1 MAESTFNGQELKER
15 LTKIIE
21 ANLKNEQFG
30 VPQLVR
36 EMQMSHSSL
45 HRAVKNA
52 TGLSISQFICQV
64 RLKNAHELLKQKK
77 ASISEIAYDCG
88 FHSVTYFNK
97 CFHDYYGYSPGEVKN
112 HPETEKS
119 NTSKTNLPPS
129 KQKKWLITSVFLT
142 AILIILFFTHEM
154 FDFPVLTENKSLGK
168 TIAVLPFK
176 NDSPDS
182 ANTYFINGL
191 MESILNNLSNI
202 EDLSVRSRTSVEK
215 YRAGNKS
222 LKEIAKELNV
232 DYLVEGNGQK
242 YGDEV
247 LLNIQLIEAQS
258 DRHLFSEQYRREIK
272 EVKDFIDLQ
281 SEIALNIVS
290 KINAVITPEEEQNI
304 KEIPTESMAAYNF
317 YLQGYEYLMLAQ
329 KQPLWQFTEECIKAN
344 ELLTEAVRLD
354 PTFSDAYRHLAH
366 NYINNLSFFS
376 HDNYQARKFL
386 DTGLVLVN
394 KALEYDKTN
403 WGALAVKRQYY
414 LKKGIYREASEIQ
427 KELPEKWGDNHDR
440 HEIEFSTS
448 YWTDDYHN
456 AIKSFYHYVQIK
468 PDEIPPYMIFMI
480 ASCLAEMGYPET
492 GKKYAGEF
500 IEQYND
506 SLSFYSTMALIEL
519 FSGNFQSSA
528 KYGILANDID
538 STDIS
543 AILYLLIDYTYQRN
557 HPEIKK
563 YLAKLENIKNSHY
576 LWVNQDL
583 FAGFACLETG
593 LKNKADEY
601 FKRAIETQQTA
612 IEFNTPA
619 SQRFEA
625 HIYLTAIY
633 AALGE
638 HDKALEYLK
647 MVTNRKIIP
656 KIFLIQLQ
664 YWPGTE
670 IFRENPEFQKI
681 FIELEARYQK
691 EHLRIGKLLRELGE
705 EI

>member
-1 MAESTFNGQELKER
+1 MAESTFNGQEFTER
-15 LTKIIE
+15 LTQIIE

-30 VPQLVR
+30 VTQLVR

-45 HRAVKNA
+45 HRAVKNTA
-52 TGLSISQFICQV
+52 GLTISQFICRV
-64 RLKNAHELLKQKK
+64 RLKNAYELLRQKK

-97 CFHDYYGYSPGEVKN
+97 CFHDLYGYSPGEVKN
-112 HPETEKS
+112 HPEPEK
-119 NTSKTNLPPS
+119 NNGRKTNLSPS
-129 KQKKWLITSVFLT
+129 KQKKWMLALALLT
-142 AILIILFFTHEM
+142 ALLIILFFTHQM
-154 FDFPVLTENKSLGK
+154 FNFLVLPENKPVEK

-182 ANTYFINGL
+182 ANAYFINGL
-191 MESILNNLSNI
+191 MESILNNLSGI

-215 YRAGNKS
+215 YRVGNQS
-222 LKEIAKELNV
+222 LREIAKELNV

-242 YGDEV
+242 YGDEI
-247 LLNIQLIEAQS
+247 LLNIQLVEANT
-258 DRHLFSEQYRREIK
+258 DRHLFSEQYRREIR

-281 SEIALNIVS
+281 SEIALSIVS
-290 KINAVITPEEEQNI
+290 KIEAEITPEEKQNI
-304 KEIPTESMAAYNF
+304 KEIPTKSMAAYNF

-329 KQPLWQFTEECIKAN
+329 KKPLWQFTEECIKAK

-376 HDNYQARKFL
+376 HDNYQAQKFL
-386 DTGLVLVN
+386 DTGLVLIN
-394 KALEYDKTN
+394 KALESDKTN

-414 LKKGIYREASEIQ
+414 LKKGMYSEAREIQ
-427 KELPEKWGDNHDR
+427 RQLPKKWSDNHEIY
-440 HEIEFSTS
+440 EIEFSTS
-448 YWTDDYHN
+448 YWTDDYYN
-456 AIKSFYHYVQIK
+456 ALKSFYNYVQIK
-468 PDEIPPYMIFMI
+468 PNEIPPYMINMI

-492 GKKYAGEF
+492 GKKYAREF

-519 FSGNFQSSA
+519 FSGNFQFSA
-528 KYGILANDID
+528 KYGTLALSID

-543 AILYLLIDYTYQRN
+543 AIFFLLITYTYQRN
-557 HPEIKK
+557 HREIKK
-563 YLAKLENIKNSHY
+563 YLAKFENIEPSHY
-576 LWVNQDL
+576 LWTNRDL

-593 LKNKADEY
+593 LKKKANEY
-601 FKRAIETQQTA
+601 FERAIETQQTA

-619 SQRFEA
+619 AQRFEA
-625 HIYLTAIY
+625 QIYLTAIY

-638 HDKALEYLK
+638 HDKALENLK
-647 MVTNRKIIP
+647 MVKTRKIIP
-656 KIFLIQLQ
+656 KNFLIQLQ

-670 IFRENPEFQKI
+670 NFRENPEFRKI
-681 FIELEARYQK
+681 FSDLETKYQK
-691 EHLRIGKLLRELGE
+691 EHQRMGKLLREMGE

>member
-1 MAESTFNGQELKER
+1 MAESTLNGQEFSER

-30 VPQLVR
+30 VTQLVH
-36 EMQMSHSSL
+36 EMKMSHSSL

-52 TGLSISQFICQV
+52 TGLTISQFICKV
-64 RLKNAHELLKQKK
+64 RLKNAHELLRQKK
-77 ASISEIAYDCG
+77 SGISEIAYDCG

-112 HPETEKS
+112 HPEKEKTEKPK
-119 NTSKTNLPPS
+119 TSRPPS
-129 KQKKWLITSVFLT
+129 KQKKWLIASVLLIAT
-142 AILIILFFTHEM
+142 LVILLFTHEL
-154 FDFPVLTENKSLGK
+154 FNFHISPETSRLEK

-176 NDSPDS
+176 NDSPES
-182 ANTYFINGL
+182 TNAYFINGL

-247 LLNIQLIEAQS
+247 LLNIQLIEANT
-258 DRHLFSEQYRREIK
+258 DRHLFSEQYRKEIR

-290 KINAVITPEEEQNI
+290 KINAELSPEEEQNI
-304 KEIPTESMAAYNF
+304 KEIPTKSMAAYNF

-329 KQPLWQFTEECIKAN
+329 KKPLWQFTEECIKAN

-354 PTFSDAYRHLAH
+354 PTFSDAYRHLGH
-366 NYINNLSFFS
+366 NYINNLSIFS
-376 HDNYQARKFL
+376 HDNYQAQKFL

-414 LKKGIYREASEIQ
+414 LKKGMYREASEIQ
-427 KELPEKWGDNHDR
+427 KQLPEKWSDNHDI

-448 YWTDDYHN
+448 YWTDDYYN
-456 AIKSFYHYVQIK
+456 AIKSFYNYVQIK
-468 PDEIPPYMIFMI
+468 SDEIPPYMIFMI
-480 ASCLAEMGYPET
+480 ASCLADMGYPET
-492 GKKYAGEF
+492 GKKYAREF

-519 FSGNFQSSA
+519 FSGNFKTSA
-528 KYGILANDID
+528 EYGTLAYNID

-543 AILYLLIDYTYQRN
+543 ATLFLLIDFTYQRN
-557 HPEIKK
+557 HSEIKK
-563 YLAKLENIKNSHY
+563 YLAKLENIETTHY
-576 LWVNQDL
+576 LWTNRDL

-601 FKRAIETQQTA
+601 FKRAIKTQQTA
-612 IEFNTPA
+612 IELNTPA
-619 SQRFEA
+619 AQRFEA
-625 HIYLTAIY
+625 HMYLTAIY
-633 AALGE
+633 TARGE
-638 HDKALEYLK
+638 QGKALEYLK
-647 MVTNRKIIP
+647 MVKNRKIIP
-656 KIFLIQLQ
+656 KIFLVQLQ

-670 IFRENPEFQKI
+670 NFKENPEFQKI
-681 FIELEARYQK
+681 FSDLEVKYQK
-691 EHLRIGKLLRELGE
+691 EHLRIGELLTEMGE
-705 EI
+705 I